1 MAGAFS
7 RNGFNMRWFSDFRGA
22 IDFSGA
28 VYVGW
33 LLIRLIDY
41 YGMEIVPFVGGKVW
55 KFQD

>member
-1 MAGAFS
+1 
-7 RNGFNMRWFSDFRGA
+7 MRWFSDFRGA